1 MNLRAAKIIASA
13 GISLLLF
20 QAAAPLRAQV
30 GGAELSGK
38 VTDSLGKF
46 ISNATVSV
54 KNLATGQKTETRT
67 DWAGLYE
74 VSKLLP
80 GNYEISVS
88 AEGLGSKVVQVTIT
102 EIPRQTMNLTL
113 GAAGAGPSLEDLGF
127 SPAQAQGSAEDQA
140 RLNKRSKMLKIHQ
153 KLGLIATVPL
163 LATVIAGSSAGGQR
177 TSSTGRN
184 VHAVLGTVTFGLYWT
199 SAYYAIFAPKIP
211 GTPTHGNIRLH
222 KALAWVHGAGMILTP
237 ILGDLA
243 YQQRNRGEKV
253 HGIASAHGA
262 VGIVTVV
269 AYAAAILTETFK

>member
-1 MNLRAAKIIASA
+1 VAKIIAA
-13 GISLLLF
+13 TGISLVSLNT
-20 QAAAPLRAQV
+20 AAPMQAQV

-38 VTDSLGKF
+38 VTDSSGKV

-54 KNLATGQKTETRT
+54 KNLATGQRTDTKT
-67 DWAGLYE
+67 DWAGLYD
-74 VSKLLP
+74 VSTLLP

-88 AEGLGSKVVQVTIT
+88 AEGFGSKVVQVTIT

-113 GAAGAGPSLEDLGF
+113 GGALSLEDLGF
-127 SPAQAQGSAEDQA
+127 SLAQAQGSAEDQA
-140 RLNKRSKMLKIHQ
+140 RLNKRSRMLKIHQ

-163 LATVIAGSSAGGQR
+163 LATVIAGGSAGGKS
-177 TSSTGRN
+177 TSSTGRD
-184 VHAVLGTVTFGLYWT
+184 VHAALGTVTFGLYWT

-211 GTPTHGNIRLH
+211 GAPTHGNIRLH

-269 AYAAAILTETFK
+269 AYGAAILTETLK

>member
-1 MNLRAAKIIASA
+1 MNSRVAKIITAA
-13 GISLLLF
+13 GISLLSF
-20 QAAAPLRAQV
+20 QAAAPIHAQV

-38 VTDSLGKF
+38 VTDPLGKF
-46 ISNATVSV
+46 VSSATVSV
-54 KNLATGQKTETRT
+54 KNLATGQKTETKT

-113 GAAGAGPSLEDLGF
+113 GGALSLEDLGF
-127 SPAQAQGSAEDQA
+127 SLPEAQGSAEDQA
-140 RLNKRSKMLKIHQ
+140 RLNKRSRMLKIHQ

-184 VHAVLGTVTFGLYWT
+184 VHAALGTVTFGLYWT

-262 VGIVTVV
+262 VGIVTAV
-269 AYAAAILTETFK
+269 AYGAAILTETFK